1 LDNYSSLIV
10 NNIRIVMSYIRVV
23 RIVKFR
29 YDKQYREWAP
39 VTQVDRV
46 PASEAGCESSS
57 LSRGILII
65 TEEVSLPGKM
75 IEIRLHGRGGQGAVT
90 SAEILSE
97 AAISEGKYAQA
108 FPSFGP
114 ERRGAPVQ
122 AYVRINVSE
131 PIRNRSSITEP
142 DIVVVQDPGLLNS
155 VDVASGLKPGGI
167 VIINTTKTAQQIH
180 NEFKFKVRV
189 GTVGATKIAMELLGV
204 NIVNT
209 TMIGAILKATESVR
223 MESLIPPI
231 MSRFGKNGEKNVAA
245 FKRAYEETVLEELSV
260 GKVNK

>member
-1 LDNYSSLIV
+1 
-10 NNIRIVMSYIRVV
+10 
-23 RIVKFR
+23 
-29 YDKQYREWAP
+29 
-39 VTQVDRV
+39 VDRAL
-46 PASEAGCESSS
+46 ASEAGCESSS
-57 LSRGILII
+57 LSRGIFIK
-65 TEEVSLPGKM
+65 TEEVSLVNPGKM

-122 AYVRINVSE
+122 AFVRISADQR
-131 PIRNRSSITEP
+131 IRNRSSITTP
-142 DIVVVQDPGLLNS
+142 DVVVVQDPSLLS
-155 VDVASGLKPGGI
+155 SIDVAAGLKPGGI
-167 VIINTTKTAQQIH
+167 VIINTTKTVERIH
-180 NEFKFKVRV
+180 QEFKIKARIA
-189 GTVGATKIAMELLGV
+189 TIGAAKIAMELLGV

-209 TMIGAILKATESVR
+209 TMIGAILKVTEIVK

-245 FKRAYEETVLEELSV
+245 FKRAYAETIVEEMSV
-260 GKVNK
+260 GKVSR

>member
-1 LDNYSSLIV
+1 
-10 NNIRIVMSYIRVV
+10 
-23 RIVKFR
+23 
-29 YDKQYREWAP
+29 
-39 VTQVDRV
+39 VDRAL
-46 PASEAGCESSS
+46 ASEAGCESSS
-57 LSRGILII
+57 LSRGIFIK
-65 TEEVSLPGKM
+65 TEEVSLVNPGKT

-122 AYVRINVSE
+122 AYVRVNDSE
-131 PIRNRSSITEP
+131 RIRNRASITEP
-142 DIVVVQDPGLLNS
+142 DVVVVQDPGLLRV
-155 VDVASGLKPGGI
+155 VDVAAGLKPGGI
-167 VIINTTKTAQQIH
+167 IIINTIKTAEQIH
-180 NEFKFKVRV
+180 KEFNIKARIA
-189 GTVGATKIAMELLGV
+189 TIGAAKIAMELLGV

-209 TMIGAILKATESVR
+209 TMIGAILKVTEVVK

-245 FKRAYEETVLEELSV
+245 FKRAYAETVIEELSV
-260 GKVNK
+260 GKINR

>member
-1 LDNYSSLIV
+1 V
-10 NNIRIVMSYIRVV
+10 QEV
-23 RIVKFR
+23 RLANP
-29 YDKQYREWAP
+29 E
-39 VTQVDRV
+39 
-46 PASEAGCESSS
+46 
-57 LSRGILII
+57 
-65 TEEVSLPGKM
+65 KM

-122 AYVRINVSE
+122 AFIRISANQ

-142 DIVVVQDPGLLNS
+142 DVVVVQDPGLLRVVN
-155 VDVASGLKPGGI
+155 VASGLKPGGVI
-167 VIINTTKTAQQIH
+167 IINTTKTAAQIRQ
-180 NEFKFKVRV
+180 EFKINGRIA
-189 GTVGATKIAMELLGV
+189 TVGGAKIAMETLGV

-209 TMIGAILKATESVR
+209 TMIGAIMKVAEPVK
-223 MESLIPPI
+223 MESLTHPI
-231 MSRFGKNGEKNVAA
+231 MTRFGKNGEKNVAA
-245 FKRAYEETVLEELSV
+245 MKRAYAETVIEELAG